1 MQNRGSTAMNDD
13 VLSSLRWRRLRAAL
27 VNIRSSP
34 AAKAHPLSIF
44 QAIIKGVTSSVA
56 PIGEKHIFFHIKDR
70 RHSFKIREADRINIE
85 IFFCGE
91 DAVYADKWRE
101 AFRDYLADLA
111 TGKNFDIIELGDAE
125 KRDFNSLLS
134 DAAALHEEGEL
145 CLEFLTPLPFTPA
158 KNRHRTFLSKSQFIG
173 MFEKRFQKLFGMEIT
188 YKKHGDDFRLLPYY
202 WNYTEIRH
210 SSHSQPGHTQYING
224 CTGKLY
230 LKGRWSGLLPF
241 LMLGSELHAGSGIT
255 YGRGYYKI
263 HAESP
268 GYFSRFFPDKKAIVS
283 VIRDVIER
291 YDDALESL
299 SVNEQ
304 FPFSE
309 EKFASELCGFIAA
322 GAYTPSPNTAFLI
335 RKKGGADRLVE
346 RLGFKD
352 LIVHQYILKTIA
364 DRFELMF
371 EEVSIGFRKGISREK
386 SIVMLKSAI
395 AEGYHYVIESDI
407 EDFFPSVDLK
417 LLTQIINYMLP
428 SKDVILKEVIRKCI
442 SAGYTLNGIY
452 HERSRGLAQG
462 SPLSPVLANLYLDS
476 FDEEVKSWNVR
487 MIRYGDDFIIMARS
501 QEEAEA
507 VLLRTESFLS
517 FLGLKIKKEKTAI
530 KHYRDGFKF
539 LGMTFD
545 RDGEQADDEEWAR
558 LFKKPLYIT
567 EPYLFLALNG
577 DAIEIKKNREVVE
590 TIPLRRISEIMVM
603 EKTVFS
609 TALLARCSESKIPFT
624 IALNTGYY
632 ITTVKPDSKKYYE
645 ISSAH
650 TNKYA
655 NLSETEILCLAKEFA
670 AGKIKNYIAMFRQKH
685 GHTLPVVNELQ
696 FYMQRIF
703 SAADREQVRGFEAA
717 AAKKI
722 YQMLNDS
729 IDDEFFHIRKRARKK
744 PDAINS
750 LLNLGYYMLFS
761 RINATVRAI
770 GLNPYL
776 GFLHNPEDSYES
788 LVCDIEELFRARI
801 DKLIVRSINLKIIK
815 KDDFIDTEKGC
826 YLKNDA
832 VKKFIKQFE
841 AEMIIKGGKNVLS
854 MQEGIYAQTMQ
865 IKKWAVEDGSI
876 SFYEWKG

>member
-1 MQNRGSTAMNDD
+1 M
-13 VLSSLRWRRLRAAL
+13 LSSLRWHRLRATL
-27 VNIRSSP
+27 INIRSSP
-34 AAKAHPLSIF
+34 AAKAHPLSVF
-44 QAIIKGVTSSVA
+44 QAIIKGVTTSLGAFS
-56 PIGEKHIFFHIKDR
+56 EQHIFFHIKDKK
-70 RHSFKIREADRINIE
+70 HTFKIRETDRITLE
-85 IFFCGE
+85 IFFCRA
-91 DAVYADKWRE
+91 DATYVNKWRE
-101 AFRDYLADLA
+101 AFKTYLADPV
-111 TGKNFDIIELGDAE
+111 TGKNFDIIELCNVEERSFDAV
-125 KRDFNSLLS
+125 LS
-134 DAAALHEEGEL
+134 DVGTLHTEGEL
-145 CLEFLTPLPFTPA
+145 CIEFLTPLPFSPT
-158 KNRHRTFLSKSQFIG
+158 KNRHRTFLTAERFTA
-173 MFEKRFQKLFGMEIT
+173 MFEKRFQKLFGVEIA
-188 YKKHGDDFRLLPYY
+188 YKKQQGDDFRLLPYY

-210 SSHSQPGHTQYING
+210 SSASQPGHIQYING
-224 CTGKLY
+224 CVGKLY
-230 LKGRWSGLLPF
+230 LKGKWSGLLPF
-241 LMLGSELHAGSGIT
+241 LILGSELHVGSDTT

-268 GYFSRFFPDKKAIVS
+268 GYFSGFFPDKKAIVS

-299 SVNEQ
+299 SAKEQ
-304 FPFSE
+304 FPFNE
-309 EKFASELCGFIAA
+309 EKFAEEICNSIAS

-335 RKKGGADRLVE
+335 KKKGGADRLVE
-346 RLGFKD
+346 RLGFRD
-352 LIVHQYILKTIA
+352 LIVHQYILKTVGDHF
-364 DRFELMF
+364 DRMF
-371 EEVSIGFRKGISREK
+371 EECSIGFRKGISRENAVGM
-386 SIVMLKSAI
+386 IEDAI
-395 AEGYHYVIESDI
+395 REGYEYVLESDI
-407 EDFFPSVDLK
+407 EDFFPSVDLN
-417 LLTQIINYMLP
+417 LLMQVIEYMLP
-428 SKDVILKEVIRKCI
+428 AKDICLKEIIRKCI
-442 SAGYTLNGIY
+442 STGYVLNGSY
-452 HERSRGLAQG
+452 NERIRGLAQG
-462 SPLSPVLANLYLDS
+462 SPLSPMLANLYLDS
-476 FDEEVKSWNVR
+476 FDEEVKSWNVK

-501 QEEAEA
+501 QEEAETA
-507 VLLRTESFLS
+507 LSKTESFLS
-517 FLGLKIKKEKTAI
+517 FLGLRIKKEKTAI

-545 RDGEQADDEEWAR
+545 RDGEQATDEEWAR

-624 IALNTGYY
+624 IALNTGRY

-655 NLSETEILCLAKEFA
+655 NLSETEILCIAKEFA
-670 AGKIKNYIAMFRQKH
+670 AGKIKNYIAMFKRKH
-685 GHTLPVVNELQ
+685 GHTLPIMNELQ
-696 FYMQRIF
+696 SYMQRIY

-717 AAKKI
+717 AAKRI

-729 IDDEFFHIRKRARKK
+729 IDDEFFHIRKRVRKK

-750 LLNLGYYMLFS
+750 LLNFGYYMLFS
-761 RINATVRAI
+761 RINATVRAV

-788 LVCDIEELFRARI
+788 LVCDIEELFRPRI
-801 DKLIVRSINLKIIK
+801 DKLIVRTINLKIIK
-815 KDDFIDTEKGC
+815 KDDFIDTENGC

-841 AEMIIKGGKNVLS
+841 AEMIMKDRKNTLS

-865 IKKWAVEDGSI
+865 IKKWATEDGSLT
-876 SFYEWKG
+876 FYEWKG